1 MPRNSDPNYFPN
13 GDMSMWSGDSLG
25 FQHVKMRL
33 LGMEG
38 TTAQLRFE
46 FAQDGGGI
54 CSDVRPGH
62 TCGVSVDN
70 IVVKSVKVGQDH

>member
-1 MPRNSDPNYFPN
+1 MA
-13 GDMSMWSGDSLG
+13 
-25 FQHVKMRL
+25 
-33 LGMEG
+33 G

-62 TCGVSVDN
+62 VCGVAIDN
-70 IVVKSVKVGQDH
+70 IVVKSVKVGDE